1 MKKIL
6 VKMEAHVHD
15 RSMTTLVP
23 VHLDTVASCVKVK
36 TLLKTDDLHAIFV
49 THILYAF

>member
-1 MKKIL
+1 
-6 VKMEAHVHD
+6 MEAHVHD

-36 TLLKTDDLHAIFV
+36 AILKTDGLHAIFV
-49 THILYAF
+49 MYILYAF